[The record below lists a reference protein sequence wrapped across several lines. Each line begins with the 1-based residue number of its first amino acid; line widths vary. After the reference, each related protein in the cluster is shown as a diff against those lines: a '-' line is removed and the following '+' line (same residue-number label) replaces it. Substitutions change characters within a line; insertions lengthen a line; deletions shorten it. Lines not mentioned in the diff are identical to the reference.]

1 MLLAISRICRLPFA
15 LINSNGIL
23 LIWLFTSLTVALF
36 LAKVFHNSSDKLEI
50 WLLFNAKVFNL
61 VKLTPF
67 SGSDVNLLLAAY
79 SCVKEVK
86 LAILAGSLV
95 SSLSVKDKNV
105 NAELFLN
112 KSSGRE
118 TILLLDKLTVF
129 SFLLLANTFAGNVDN
144 HDWLNSTD
152 SNSELFA
159 NKFSGILPKLLE
171 DKFTVFNFLLLAN
184 RFSGSLVTPF
194 PPKLI
199 RSILTAFLNK
209 SSGNSPKL
217 LLSEENDLTPGPM
230 CFNKSKL

>member
-50 WLLFNAKVFNL
+50 LLLFNAKVFNL

-95 SSLSVKDKNV
+95 SSLSVMQN
-105 NAELFLN
+105 
-112 KSSGRE
+112 
-118 TILLLDKLTVF
+118 
-129 SFLLLANTFAGNVDN
+129 
-144 HDWLNSTD
+144 
-152 SNSELFA
+152 
-159 NKFSGILPKLLE
+159 
-171 DKFTVFNFLLLAN
+171 
-184 RFSGSLVTPF
+184 
-194 PPKLI
+194 
-199 RSILTAFLNK
+199 
-209 SSGNSPKL
+209 
-217 LLSEENDLTPGPM
+217 
-230 CFNKSKL
+230 